1 MEDQRRGQQRLSDDF
16 LETELRQLVDV
27 IPQQI
32 FVLSSDGDVL
42 YVNQVLLKY
51 YRLTLQ
57 AIKSR
62 DVRAGLVHPDDLEGI
77 GDELKRGLSGRVP
90 FEMEGRFRRHD
101 GQYRWFLIRLNQSVV
116 RHADRHRGK
125 EASRGSPQAR
135 DRLDSCNG
143 RDNSS

>member
-101 GQYRWFLIRLNQSVV
+101 GQYRWFLIRLNPL
-116 RHADRHRGK
+116 ADKQGQFNRWYG
-125 EASRGSPQAR
+125 
-135 DRLDSCNG
+135 
-143 RDNSS
+143 